1 MRFIRATLLAL
12 VAALAIGC
20 DKAEPIGG
28 ETPKHSNKNVIS
40 LSPSTTEFIGQ
51 YALNPTILKGRTQAC
66 NYPPNML
73 NVPAVCSVKPD
84 YERIASMKPDLI
96 VYDAALFS
104 PSDIDKLK
112 QAAPGATILEFKA
125 NSIDEYI
132 DSAYRL
138 GVAVESASRFSEYLD
153 KVYAKSRVGRS
164 NPPDPKPKFAVIL
177 AGGGEYMVAGTEG
190 FLADAIRSAG
200 AEPVGPKSTKFE
212 TMPVEALI
220 EANPDLIV
228 VADDASPI
236 LKDPRLASIRAIKDK
251 AVEVLKGDVL
261 LRAGVRVDKMIEKF
275 TALANARSDAMAPQ

>member
-1 MRFIRATLLAL
+1 MRFIKASLLAL

-20 DKAEPIGG
+20 NQVDNVGG
-28 ETPKHSNKNVIS
+28 KTPKRSAKTVIS
-40 LSPSTTEFIGQ
+40 LSPSTTELIGQ
-51 YALNPTILKGRTQAC
+51 YSLNPSILKGRTQAC

-73 NVPAVCSVKPD
+73 NVPVVCSVKPD
-84 YERIASMKPDLI
+84 YERIASLKPDLI
-96 VYDAALFS
+96 VYDAILFN

-112 QAAPGATILEFKA
+112 QAAPDATILEFKA
-125 NSIDEYI
+125 NSVDEFI

-138 GVAVESASRFSEYLD
+138 GAEVESGSRFSEYLD

-164 NPPDPKPKFAVIL
+164 NPPDPKPKFAVLL
-177 AGGGEYMVAGTEG
+177 AGGGEYMVAGTDS

-220 EANPDLIV
+220 EANPDLIL
-228 VADDASPI
+228 VADDAAPI
-236 LKDPRLASIRAIKDK
+236 LKDPRLASVRAVKDK

-275 TALANARSDAMAPQ
+275 TALANARSAALAPQ